1 MRAFWQTNG
10 LSFCSI
16 QPTDKITSQNQF
28 DVFLQTCFTVWAPA
42 DSLENSDWLLSL
54 VSFRGTKPVWCGFT
68 WTVYSNSYIW
78 KNIIFCYIVKPR
90 SRVDCVKSNSTLT
103 VEHRPHPP
111 QDPQAKLTSVLYDAL
126 NYSQVLADESLGVTI
141 QDVSH

>member
-10 LSFCSI
+10 LSFYSI

-28 DVFLQTCFTVWAPA
+28 HVFLQTCFTVWAPA

-54 VSFRGTKPVWCGFT
+54 VSFHGTKPVWCIFT
-68 WTVYSNSYIW
+68 LTVYSNSNLW
-78 KNIIFCYIVKPR
+78 KSIIFIHIVKPR

-103 VEHRPHPP
+103 VEHRPRPP
-111 QDPQAKLTSVLYDAL
+111 QDPQAKLTSVLGTAMPSITHKCWQMKASV
-126 NYSQVLADESLGVTI
+126 SQSRM
-141 QDVSH
+141 